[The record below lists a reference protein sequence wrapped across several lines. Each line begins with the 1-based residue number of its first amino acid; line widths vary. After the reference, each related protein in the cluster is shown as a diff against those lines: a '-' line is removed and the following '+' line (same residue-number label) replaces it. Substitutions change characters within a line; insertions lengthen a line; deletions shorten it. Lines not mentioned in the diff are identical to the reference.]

1 MDDMVSSMKL
11 RKEDEVITDNPEIYE
26 ALSDK
31 EYTVSLYQDTMISL
45 TTLCNIEKIINDALS
60 KYVWLKRGGYLVI
73 EQTEALTVIDVNTG
87 KYDGKDKD
95 REDTFLKI
103 NMEAAEEVERQLR
116 LRNISGIVVVD
127 FINMKDDNIKILTDE
142 LCAQLKKD
150 IVKCKYVDYTKLGL
164 VEITRQK
171 IRRSL
176 IEYFTKNS

>member
-11 RKEDEVITDNPEIYE
+11 RKEDEVITDIPEIYE

-45 TTLCNIEKIINDALS
+45 KTLYNIEKIINDALS

-142 LCAQLKKD
+142 LCVQLKKD

-171 IRRSL
+171 SADL
-176 IEYFTKNS
+176 

>member
-1 MDDMVSSMKL
+1 
-11 RKEDEVITDNPEIYE
+11 
-26 ALSDK
+26 
-31 EYTVSLYQDTMISL
+31 MISL
-45 TTLCNIEKIINDALS
+45 KTLYNIEKIINDALS

-142 LCAQLKKD
+142 LCVQLKK
-150 IVKCKYVDYTKLGL
+150 IL
-164 VEITRQK
+164 
-171 IRRSL
+171 
-176 IEYFTKNS
+176 